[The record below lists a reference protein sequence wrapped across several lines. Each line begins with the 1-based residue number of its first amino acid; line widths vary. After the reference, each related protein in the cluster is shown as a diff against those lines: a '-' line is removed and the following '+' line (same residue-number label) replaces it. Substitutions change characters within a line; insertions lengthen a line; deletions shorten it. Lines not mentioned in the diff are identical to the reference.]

1 MAEAIRDENR
11 VPVLLGVSSVDGET
25 PVEIQVNPSN

>member
-1 MAEAIRDENR
+1 

-25 PVEIQVNPSN
+25 PVEIQVNPSNWALLCEA